1 MPAPTALKKPTE
13 EARLANDQLDA
24 DMHSERNG
32 LSEDQIGEEDVAL
45 FSTDAN
51 EDGILVPT
59 ATITEDSMAI
69 DEEGRPQ
76 FAPAKDIAGSAVHIE
91 TRKIP
96 IPPHRMTPLKQS
108 WPTLYPPLV
117 ENLKLQCRMNIKRKA
132 VELRT
137 SSHTTDTGALQK
149 GEDFVKAFALGVSKT
164 YIGLLRGGV
173 TLLVADSKIY

>member
-1 MPAPTALKKPTE
+1 MPAPTALKNTE
-13 EARLANDQLDA
+13 ETPLANGQLDA
-24 DMHSERNG
+24 TMLSEENG
-32 LSEDQIGEEDVAL
+32 LSENQMEEEEITLDL
-45 FSTDAN
+45 TDAT
-51 EDGILVPT
+51 EDGVLIPT
-59 ATITEDSMAI
+59 TTITEDSMAI

-76 FAPAKDIAGSAVHIE
+76 FAPAKDVVGSAVHIE

-96 IPPHRMTPLKQS
+96 IPPHRMTPLKQA

-149 GEDFVKAFALGVSKT
+149 GEDFVKAFALGVSKFF
-164 YIGLLRGGV
+164 GLLFRRPLSSG
-173 TLLVADSKIY
+173 YFR